1 MILVFYRKLFEPYIN
16 DGDVMVVDK
25 SKTEAFGGR
34 FYLVN
39 INNETFVRRIYRTIN
54 GYLTLAAVDPILS
67 KELYPYEKVEIIGQ
81 IIYRQGFI

>member
-1 MILVFYRKLFEPYIN
+1 MALVFYRKLFEPYIN
-16 DGDVMVVDK
+16 DGDAMVVDK
-25 SKTEAFGGR
+25 SKTEALDGR
-34 FYLVN
+34 LYLVN

-54 GYLTLAAVDPILS
+54 GYVTLAAVDPILS